1 MCASSSN
8 EVPVDYFCT
17 LDANGRRRDVHER
30 PELRHGTVEFLASQ
44 EYMVRPPIPPT
55 YFFAFDVSAQA
66 VSSGFLA
73 VAVQTIKET
82 ARLPPGRRT
91 HPRVTYDSTLHFY
104 ALKPGSSQPQMM
116 VVAELDD
123 PFGPAPD
130 DLLVNLQESRDA
142 VDALLDMLPGAFAET
157 NQVDSCM
164 GPAIQAAYMAMNHIG
179 GKLMV
184 FQCTLPSLDSGG
196 C

>member
-1 MCASSSN
+1 M
-8 EVPVDYFCT
+8 
-17 LDANGRRRDVHER
+17 
-30 PELRHGTVEFLASQ
+30 
-44 EYMVRPPIPPT
+44 
-55 YFFAFDVSAQA
+55 
-66 VSSGFLA
+66 
-73 VAVQTIKET
+73 QTIKET
-82 ARLPPGRRT
+82 LDSLPGGERT
-91 HPRVTYDSTLHFY
+91 RVGFLYDSTLHFY

-123 PFGPAPD
+123 PFCPAPD

-184 FQCTLPSLDSGG
+184 FQCTRAVARFRAAAEPRRRSQKRGYG
-196 C
+196 